1 MKIEEYIVTFDFKFI
16 ANAQKMVLTD
26 LSLLVNCAI
35 RLAVIKIEFRLGLLA
50 LLIEEGQ
57 VVD

>member
-1 MKIEEYIVTFDFKFI
+1 M
-16 ANAQKMVLTD
+16 ALTD
-26 LSLLVNCAI
+26 LSLLVNYAI
-35 RLAVIKIEFRLGLLA
+35 RLAVIKIEFRIGLFA